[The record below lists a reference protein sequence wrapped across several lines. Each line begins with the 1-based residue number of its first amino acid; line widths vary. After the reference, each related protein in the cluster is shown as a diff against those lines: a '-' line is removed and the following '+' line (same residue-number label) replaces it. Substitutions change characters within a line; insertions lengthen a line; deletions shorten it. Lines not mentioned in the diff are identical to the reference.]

1 MGKKLRV
8 QRRGRGG
15 HQYKAAKMNKIA
27 PAKYPTKTN
36 ELLKGYIKEM
46 THEPGRG
53 APLVYVEFGEGQG
66 FYTAAIEGTS
76 VDQEIYVGE
85 DAPLQVGSVLPLG
98 KIPEGTMV
106 SNVELRPGD
115 GGKIAKSSGAFG
127 TVIAHIQDKTT
138 VRLPSKRTVRI
149 SNDSRATI
157 GIISGGGRK
166 ERPFMKAGEKYH
178 KKRAKGHKYPTA
190 HGVKMP
196 AAMHPHGGGRHRRPG
211 KSTTVSRHAPPGAK
225 VGLIAARNSGKRQR
239 RRNVRV

>member
-1 MGKKLRV
+1 MGKKVRV

-15 HQYKAAKMNKIA
+15 HQFKAAKMNKIA
-27 PAKYPTKTN
+27 PARYPI
-36 ELLKGYIKEM
+36 ERDASLQGYIKDM

-53 APLVYVEFGEGQG
+53 APLAYIEFGQGQG
-66 FYTAAIEGTS
+66 YYTTAIEGTAIN
-76 VDQEIYVGE
+76 QEIHVGE
-85 DAPLQVGSVLPLG
+85 NAPLKIGNVLPLG

-106 SNVELRPGD
+106 CNIELRPGD
-115 GGKIAKSSGAFG
+115 GGKIARSSGSFA
-127 TVIAHIQDKTT
+127 TVIAHTDKETT
-138 VRLPSKRTVRI
+138 IRLPSKRTVRI
-149 SNDSRATI
+149 SNDSRATL
-157 GIISGGGRK
+157 GIISGGGRREK
-166 ERPFMKAGEKYH
+166 PFMTAGQKLH

-239 RRNVRV
+239 RRN